1 MSYTLS
7 LEERLD
13 IADEMGAKLNPED
26 WSTDNGQSELSSFLD
41 DLDVP
46 RHTESDKVT
55 K

>member
-26 WSTDNGQSELSSFLD
+26 WNTDDGQTELSSFLD

-46 RHTESDKVT
+46 RHNTDD
-55 K
+55 